1 MTAFQFGY
9 MTRAQY
15 RRDED
20 IPARFTELMEQVRL
34 AEKLGF
40 VSFVKGQHFSSDPFY
55 EFQQMP
61 LLARAMAEAPTL
73 RLVTGVS
80 LLTLHK
86 PLDIAEQMATLDLM
100 SGGKAV
106 FGCALGYR
114 DVEYKA
120 FGVKRGEGGK
130 RFEEN
135 LEAIKQLFTGGPVT
149 MKGSHFELDEARL
162 SVPLIQEGG
171 PPIWIGANADVAIQR
186 AARMGDCWYISAHHR
201 LDTLERQ
208 IDLYKRELDAVGK
221 PFPAEMP
228 FRRET
233 FVADSREQAIEMVR
247 PHLGLKYNAY
257 HQWGQDKVMPEGDDD
272 LGQDFDDLMRNRFIL
287 GSPDEVAEEII
298 ACHRRLGVNHMIV
311 SLQWP
316 GMPQSMTLEAMHR
329 FAEEV
334 FPRVRAGI

>member
-1 MTAFQFGY
+1 MTEFQFGY

-20 IPARFTELMEQVRL
+20 IPARFQELMEQVRL

-61 LLARAMAEAPTL
+61 LLARVMAEAPSL

-86 PLDIAEQMATLDLM
+86 PLDVAEQFATMDLM
-100 SGGKAV
+100 SGGKMV

-120 FGVKRGEGGK
+120 FGVKRGEGAK

-135 LEAIKQLFTGGPVT
+135 LEAITRLWAGEAVT
-149 MKGSHFELDEARL
+149 MKGSHFELDEARI
-162 SVPLIQEGG
+162 SVPLVQSPR
-171 PPIWIGANADVAIQR
+171 PPIWIGANADVAIKR
-186 AARMGDCWYISAHHR
+186 AARLGDCWYISAHHR
-201 LDTLERQ
+201 FDTLQRQ
-208 IDLYKRELDAVGK
+208 IDLYRRELDALGK
-221 PFPAEMP
+221 PYPAEMP

-247 PHLGLKYNAY
+247 PYLGLKYDAY

-272 LGQDFDDLMRNRFIL
+272 LGQDFDDLLRDRFIL
-287 GSPDEVAEEII
+287 GSPDEVAADII
-298 ACHRRLGVNHMIV
+298 RCHRAFGVNHMILC
-311 SLQWP
+311 LQWP

-329 FAEEV
+329 FSEEV
-334 FPRVRAGI
+334 FPRVRQGL